1 MAHKPRLDLDQIQQ
15 RNISRIYSFRFGFLI
30 FSTNQNAQNER
41 SFILRFLYMIGY
53 MDGWISDQTD
63 TVLYG
68 WMSTS
73 SKVNKIEI
81 IFLNIAEINFIFN
94 EPKWKWA
101 SWKPFKVWIEFND
114 SKRREVGKDFLS
126 SNNIHDATATTTQ
139 TLNTIFKSGPFPAS
153 FLFIFVFSIQLII
166 NKCSINFADDWS
178 RTADLWYR
186 KRPLYQLSHNHFPT
200 LNTIKSKEKIS
211 EILKFNFEN

>member
-166 NKCSINFADDWS
+166 NKCSIKFCRWLESNRGPLVLKATTLPTEPQPLPILVKS
-178 RTADLWYR
+178 RFTP
-186 KRPLYQLSHNHFPT
+186 KRFFITWLL
-200 LNTIKSKEKIS
+200 IV
-211 EILKFNFEN
+211 